1 MNRWVL
7 LRGLTRDCRHWG
19 EFPDR
24 IRAAIPDAEV
34 LPLDLAGNG
43 RRCAE
48 ISPDSVASMVED
60 YRGELRRIG
69 ATPPYQLLALS
80 LGAMV
85 GVEWAHRY
93 PQEIERS
100 VLINTS
106 LRGVNPFLARL
117 RPRQYGRLLR
127 AIFSRSAASAEA
139 AIMAMTSARSSD
151 PPLLAAWVGY
161 RREQPVTVAN
171 TLRQLRAASRYH
183 APPAAP
189 GVPTLLLASV
199 HDQLV
204 NVACSRQ
211 LARRFGWPLVEHP
224 AAGHDLPLD
233 DGPWVAAQVERW
245 LSEGRDDAATGAA
258 APSAPPRGRP
268 VRAA

>member
-1 MNRWVL
+1 MTRWIL

-19 EFPDR
+19 EFPELL
-24 IRAAIPDAEV
+24 RAVLPDAEV

-48 ISPDSVASMVED
+48 ISPDSVAAMVED
-60 YRGELRRIG
+60 YRRELRRM
-69 ATPPYQLLALS
+69 AAAPPYQLLALS

-85 GVEWAHRY
+85 AVEWAHRY

-106 LRGVNPFLARL
+106 LRGINPFLARL

-139 AIMAMTSARSSD
+139 AIMTMTSARASD
-151 PPLLAAWVGY
+151 PPLLAAWIGY
-161 RREQPVTVAN
+161 RRQRPVTVAN
-171 TLRQLRAASRYH
+171 TLRQLRAASRYN
-183 APPAAP
+183 APSAAP

-211 LARRFGWPLVEHP
+211 LARHFGWPLLEHP

-233 DGPWVAAQVERW
+233 DGPWVAAQVGRW
-245 LSEGRDDAATGAA
+245 LAVGRDAA
-258 APSAPPRGRP
+258 ANETSSAPGRP
-268 VRAA
+268 LRAA

>member
-1 MNRWVL
+1 MDRWIL
-7 LRGLTRDCRHWG
+7 LRGLTRDRRHWG
-19 EFPDR
+19 EFPEQL
-24 IRAAIPDAEV
+24 RAACPGAEV

-48 ISPDSVASMVED
+48 ISPDSVAAMVED
-60 YRGELRRIG
+60 YRRELCRMGI
-69 ATPPYQLLALS
+69 TPPHQLLALS

-85 GVEWAHRY
+85 AVDWAQRY
-93 PQEIERS
+93 PQEIERC
-100 VLINTS
+100 VLLNTS

-127 AIFSRSAASAEA
+127 AIFSRSAAKAEA
-139 AIMAMTSARSSD
+139 AILTMTSARISD
-151 PPLLAAWVGY
+151 PPLLATWMNY
-161 RREQPVTVAN
+161 RRERPVTVAN

-183 APPAAP
+183 APLVAP

-233 DGPWVAAQVERW
+233 DGPWIAAQVGRW
-245 LSEGRDDAATGAA
+245 LAVSREPA
-258 APSAPPRGRP
+258 
-268 VRAA
+268 